1 MREEVLTEGRCL
13 CGDVT
18 YVLTGK
24 PVGMAQ
30 CHCKGCQRATG
41 TGHINNAFFKTEQFT
56 VKGELSSHEQK
67 ADSGNINRRY
77 FCPKCGSRIYNEVS
91 AKPGIVGVH
100 VGCADD
106 NSWFDPAMVVFCSM
120 RPGWD
125 MTSSDIPNHDTMPQ
139 KPKS

>member
-1 MREEVLTEGRCL
+1 MSEDVLTEGRCL

-18 YVLTGK
+18 YTLTGK

-30 CHCKGCQRATG
+30 CHCKDCQRATG
-41 TGHINNAFFKTEQFT
+41 T
-56 VKGELSSHEQK
+56 KGDLSSHDQQ

-77 FCPKCGSRIYNEVS
+77 FCPKCGSRVYNEIT
-91 AKPGIVGVH
+91 ARPGVVGVH

-106 NSWFDPAMVVFCSM
+106 NSWFDPGMVIFCSE

-125 MTSSDIPNHDTMPQ
+125 MTSCEIPNHDAMPQ